1 MKKVYLL
8 FFYLLIAINMFGQDK
23 YLTKEGYV
31 SFFSHSIVE
40 DIEADNNQVLS
51 VVDMSTHKVA
61 IQLLMRSFMFEK
73 ALMQEHFNEN
83 YVESYKYPKAIFSG
97 EMINFNKENIKTEI
111 VGKLTLHGKE
121 KEIRT
126 IATVEIKPDG
136 VLIKGDFMVEVA
148 DFDIKIP
155 KVVINNIAK
164 TIKVTYE
171 LYHKP
176 YK

>member
-1 MKKVYLL
+1 
-8 FFYLLIAINMFGQDK
+8 
-23 YLTKEGYV
+23 
-31 SFFSHSIVE
+31 
-40 DIEADNNQVLS
+40 
-51 VVDMSTHKVA
+51 
-61 IQLLMRSFMFEK
+61 
-73 ALMQEHFNEN
+73 
-83 YVESYKYPKAIFSG
+83 
-97 EMINFNKENIKTEI
+97 MINFNKENIKTEI